1 MRKSRIMSLSLSPC
15 HKKGKK
21 KGISVGGKCVATE
34 EGKEEG
40 SGEAIE
46 ARGNPRWEGNDT
58 QVIHVRQE
66 VGK

>member
-15 HKKGKK
+15 HK